1 MKERVRLAGGKFSID
16 IGARQGHAGTGG
28 GPSVRDS
35 SMRRPRIL
43 VADDHSIVLAGV
55 RNVIEQDFELV
66 GCVGD
71 GKSLVEAALKMRPDL
86 VILDIGM
93 PVLNGIDAAK
103 QIRKVWPEV
112 KLLFLTMHANQM
124 YLREAMRAGGS
135 GYVLKTSA
143 SEELKPAIQKVLKGQ
158 FYVSP
163 AMGPDVL
170 DAIQTPSGRSP
181 VSTGDPH
188 RPSKGGASIAYGG
201 PWQPGDR
208 YDSEGVDQDRPIPP
222 RPDHAQSSGFIQP
235 SNSRRLL
242 VKEGLVH
249 E

>member
-1 MKERVRLAGGKFSID
+1 
-16 IGARQGHAGTGG
+16 
-28 GPSVRDS
+28 
-35 SMRRPRIL
+35 MRRPRIL

-55 RNVIEQDFELV
+55 RNVIEQDFELA

-71 GKSLVEAALKMRPDL
+71 GKSLVETALKMRPDL

-158 FYVSP
+158 FYVSA

-170 DAIQTPSGRSP
+170 ESIQTPAGRSP
-181 VSTGDPH
+181 VS
-188 RPSKGGASIAYGG
+188 KGGLTDRQKQVLQLVVEGRGNQEIATILKVSIKTVQFHRGQIMRKLGIHSA
-201 PWQPGDR
+201 
-208 YDSEGVDQDRPIPP
+208 VKL
-222 RPDHAQSSGFIQP
+222 AAFA
-235 SNSRRLL
+235 
-242 VKEGLVH
+242 VKEGLVI
-249 E
+249 ES